1 MVVWR
6 EKKYLFFDKLVFPVK
21 WKMPLTSLPEAN
33 ALDNFH
39 ESLAIVEPTDFY
51 PEILLRI

>member
-6 EKKYLFFDKLVFPVK
+6 EKKYLFFDPVK